1 MSEKKKQT
9 CQEEYP
15 IGTEVIVINDCRRIK
30 RATNKKGII
39 VKYLC
44 YTLPKDFFPLE
55 FKRKGEKY
63 RVEIQDWDEDLPLE
77 IPIIKYS
84 RFGRIKGDCCFWIS
98 LIEKTKGILKK
109 EVGK

>member
-1 MSEKKKQT
+1 MSEKKTQT
-9 CQEEYP
+9 CQEKHP
-15 IGTEVIVINDCRRIK
+15 IGTEVIVIDDRRRIK

-44 YTLPKDFFPLE
+44 YTLPKDLFPLE

-84 RFGRIKGDCCFWIS
+84 RFGRIRGTVAFG
-98 LIEKTKGILKK
+98 L
-109 EVGK
+109 V